1 MSDIRFD
8 GRVAVVTGA
17 GNGLGRS
24 HARFLAARGAKVV
37 VNDLGGSVAGTGG
50 SPAAADSVVE
60 EIRAAGGEAV
70 ANYDSVASEVGGRRI
85 IQTALDAFGTVD
97 VLINNAGNVRD
108 KSFAKMNL
116 DDFRSLIDVHL
127 MGAVYCSHAAW
138 PIMREQGF
146 GRIVMTSSSAG
157 LYGNHGHTN
166 YGTAKMALVGFM
178 HALKEEGRRYNITV
192 NAIAPMAVTRMS
204 RVAMTDEFAKISQPE
219 FVTAAVAWL
228 LAVRPG
234 ERCLGTYHPGW
245 GGILR
250 QDRGPRGGRC
260 GVWHRPGAEP
270 GADSG
275 SLCRDHGHESG
286 RRLCKR
292 DRDRAQG
299 LPAGGAQEIS
309 RRARPS
315 KRLLLPGRC

>member
-8 GRVAVVTGA
+8 GRVVVVTGA

-50 SPAAADSVVE
+50 SPAAADGVVE

-70 ANYDSVASEVGGRRI
+70 ANYDSVASQEGGRRI

-108 KSFAKMNL
+108 KSFAKMDL

-138 PIMREQGF
+138 PIMREQRF

-178 HALKEEGRRYNITV
+178 HALKEEGQRYNITV

-204 RVAMTDEFAKISQPE
+204 RVAMTDEFAKVSQPE

-228 LAVRPG
+228 CAPENDASGHIIQGGAGYYAKIEVREAAG
-234 ERCLGTYHPGW
+234 VVFGT
-245 GGILR
+245 
-250 QDRGPRGGRC
+250 DRVPS
-260 GVWHRPGAEP
+260 PEQI
-270 GADSG
+270 
-275 SLCRDHGHESG
+275 
-286 RRLCKR
+286 R
-292 DRDRAQG
+292 DRYA
-299 LPAGGAQEIS
+299 EITDMS
-309 RRARPS
+309 QAAAFENATEIAR
-315 KRLLLPGRC
+315 KVYRLVVARK